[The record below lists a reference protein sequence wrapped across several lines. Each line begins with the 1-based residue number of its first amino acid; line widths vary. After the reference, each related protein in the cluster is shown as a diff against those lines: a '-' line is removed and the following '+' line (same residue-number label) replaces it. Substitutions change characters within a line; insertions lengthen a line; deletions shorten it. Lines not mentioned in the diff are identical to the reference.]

1 MSEADYPLESSEHER
16 QRLMRQA
23 DMMAEST
30 ERLFRKAG
38 IGPGMRVLDVGSGAG
53 DVAFL
58 ARRLVG
64 DTGEVIGTD
73 RDEEQVAVA
82 GHRAR
87 SLGYANVSFIASD
100 YRSLVLDTAVDAIV
114 GRLVLVFSRD
124 PVASLVDVC
133 GNLRH
138 GGLVAFQ
145 ESIMQYDAPVLVEPR
160 DGLAGKV
167 VHWITAGLAH
177 SGLQPRLGLKLFG
190 IMGAAGLEPSP
201 DIEATIIVRQGPKGS
216 LFPDLADFV
225 RSAMPSI
232 VASGVATEAEI
243 DIDTLEQRLVHDAA
257 ATGVVGTIAPGFI
270 GVWARKP

>member
-1 MSEADYPLESSEHER
+1 
-16 QRLMRQA
+16 
-23 DMMAEST
+23 
-30 ERLFRKAG
+30 
-38 IGPGMRVLDVGSGAG
+38 
-53 DVAFL
+53 
-58 ARRLVG
+58 
-64 DTGEVIGTD
+64 
-73 RDEEQVAVA
+73 
-82 GHRAR
+82 
-87 SLGYANVSFIASD
+87 
-100 YRSLVLDTAVDAIV
+100 
-114 GRLVLVFSRD
+114 
-124 PVASLVDVC
+124 
-133 GNLRH
+133 
-138 GGLVAFQ
+138 
-145 ESIMQYDAPVLVEPR
+145 MQYDAPVLVEPR

-201 DIEATIIVRQGPKGS
+201 DIEATMIVRQGPKGS